1 MFRRLVALVTTGLL
15 ACTASAPPPP
25 AAEEKHAAP
34 APSEGCREKVAEM
47 RALFSQVSG
56 EPNVINPIEG
66 MQLPE
71 SSQGA
76 AIEDGF
82 PLFVLADGSYQFDGA
97 AKPSVDALKEQL
109 TEEFDKGNLLAERM
123 DKPFSPHILLVA
135 DVRAPAAAVLAL
147 GPIVP
152 PGTKYTLIAIL
163 AGDIVPPHPPYPPAL
178 VDVLKNSPAEQR
190 AIDLARLLET
200 AIGSCEPIK
209 QVFQDV
215 ATAPSDKR
223 TATLVSGLPD
233 AVEKCRCEGIDLEM
247 LFGAVWATG
256 GKTEKSMRALALA
269 LSFDAG
275 TEEVTLPAAATVTD
289 LVRLAEQR
297 GASPFRLVLRN

>member
-1 MFRRLVALVTTGLL
+1 MFRHLIAFVTTGLL
-15 ACTASAPPPP
+15 ACTTSTPSP
-25 AAEEKHAAP
+25 AAEDKNAAP
-34 APSEGCREKVAEM
+34 APTAGCSEKVAEM

-56 EPNVINPIEG
+56 EPSFINPVEG

-76 AIEDGF
+76 AIEEGF
-82 PLFVLADGSYQFDGA
+82 PLFVLADGSYQFNGA

-109 TEEFDKGNLLAERM
+109 TDEFDKGSMLAERM
-123 DKPFSPHILLVA
+123 GNTFSPHLLLVA

-152 PGTKYTLIAIL
+152 PGTKFTLIATL
-163 AGDIVPPHPPYPPAL
+163 AGDIVPPPPPYPPAL
-178 VDVLKNSPAEQR
+178 VDVLKNSPAER
-190 AIDLARLLET
+190 RSIDLARLLEA

-215 ATAPSDKR
+215 ATTSSDKR
-223 TATLVSGLPD
+223 TPTLLSGLPD

-247 LFGAVWATG
+247 LLGATWATA

-275 TEEVTLPAAATVTD
+275 AEEVTLPAAATLTD

-297 GASPFRLVLRN
+297 GASPFRLVLRG